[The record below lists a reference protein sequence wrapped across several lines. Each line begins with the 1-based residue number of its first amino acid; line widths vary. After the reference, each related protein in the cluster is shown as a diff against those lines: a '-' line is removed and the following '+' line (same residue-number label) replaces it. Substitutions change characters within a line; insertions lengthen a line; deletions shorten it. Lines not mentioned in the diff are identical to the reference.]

1 MKLVHAV
8 NDMSFRKKIMILFA
22 LIGIVPLII
31 TFFVSYNEIR
41 QLVVNGQDYAEN
53 QNYEQTLST
62 LAKKFSHLEE
72 LSAMIIVNKD
82 MNTILSMKPDD
93 MKIPE
98 QMAAFNSMVAYT
110 QMMETNSEFDH
121 IVYFVDDKFIVTG
134 TDTLFRKLSAV
145 RNTDWGNKVYASN
158 GASTWVIRQENNL
171 DSTERYLALGR
182 LLWNPRDYMDPAGIV
197 TLNVDLKQ
205 IQQSLIKSDPLQ
217 FVYVESEDGELI
229 TSSGEQELAF
239 MRLPKPIDSKG
250 KFTTVQ
256 LDSGTY
262 LARGQKIGDTNLYLM
277 SVISHA
283 AASDAL
289 LSIRNQ
295 MLTVYLVV
303 CIILLVF
310 IFPVARS
317 ITRRI
322 FLLMNKMSQVRQGRL
337 NQLDI
342 EPRKDEVGQLISSYN
357 YMINSVQELM
367 QEQFKLGQEK
377 NEAELRALQSQINPH
392 FLYNTL
398 DMINWMAQRDERDNI
413 QQVVYALSDYYK
425 LILNK
430 GEDFVSLRDEV
441 RLSEIYME
449 IQRKRFRNRIQLE
462 TELAE
467 ETLDCLIPKITLQPL
482 VENAILHGITEKPGG
497 VGVIKL
503 RGSIELGRLHIAV
516 EDDGIGFQASNGD
529 NRKHRGSGYGV
540 KNIEKR
546 LALYYGQ
553 PTDLNFHTP
562 EAGGTIVSFDVP
574 IVRRER
580 MDGGEG

>member
-1 MKLVHAV
+1 MKLVYAI
-8 NDMSFRKKIMILFA
+8 NDMSLRKKIMILFA

-31 TFFVSYNEIR
+31 TFFVSYGEIR
-41 QLVVNGQDYAEN
+41 KLVVNGQDYAEN

-82 MNTILSMKPDD
+82 MNMILSMKPDD

-98 QMAAFNSMVAYT
+98 QMAAFNNMVSYT

-121 IVYFVDDKFIVTG
+121 IVYFVDDKFIATG

-158 GASTWVIRQENNL
+158 GAATWVLRQESSLNA
-171 DSTERYLALGR
+171 TESYLALGR

-205 IQQSLIKSDPLQ
+205 IQQSLIKSDPTQL
-217 FVYVESEDGELI
+217 VYVESEDGELI
-229 TSSGEQELAF
+229 TSSGGQELSS
-239 MRLPKPIDSKG
+239 MRLPQPMDSHG
-250 KFTTVQ
+250 TFTNIH
-256 LDSGTY
+256 LDSGSY

-277 SVISHA
+277 SVISHE

-295 MLTVYLVV
+295 MLTVYSIV
-303 CIILLVF
+303 CVILLVF

-322 FLLMNKMSQVRQGRL
+322 FLLMNRMSQVRQGRL
-337 NQLDI
+337 KQLEI

-367 QEQFKLGQEK
+367 EEQFKLGQEK

-430 GEDFVSLRDEV
+430 GEDFVSVRDEV

-449 IQRKRFRNRIQLE
+449 IQRKRFRNRIQLV
-462 TELAE
+462 TDIAE

-497 VGVIKL
+497 TGVIML
-503 RGSIELGRLHIAV
+503 YGSIEQGRLRIAV
-516 EDDGIGFQASNGD
+516 EDDGVGFKSASD
-529 NRKHRGSGYGV
+529 ETRRHRGSGYGV

-546 LALYYGQ
+546 LALFFGQ
-553 PTDLNFHTP
+553 PTDLNFRTP
-562 EAGGTIVSFDVP
+562 ESGGTCVYFDVP

-580 MDGGEG
+580 VDGGE